1 MYFQPEIETMP
12 REELRE
18 LQLERMRESLRN
30 AYENVPLYRERFD
43 AAGVTP
49 DDLESLEDIAKFPF
63 VVKQDMRDN
72 YPFGMFARENADV
85 ARIHASSGT
94 TGQATVVGHT
104 ANDLANW
111 GDCFARGIAM
121 VGGDENSTIQVS
133 YGYGLFTGGLGAH
146 AGGEAMGCTVIP
158 TSSGNT
164 KRQVQMLKDCKT
176 DILAC
181 TPSYALLIADT
192 AIEMGY
198 DPATEFQ
205 ISGGIFGAEPC
216 SENMRQEIADKLGI
230 QYCDVYGLS
239 EIMGPG
245 VAMECA
251 ERGGLHIAEDQF
263 YCEIID
269 PETLEVLPDGEVGE
283 LVITTLTRECS
294 PMIRYRTRDV
304 TTINAEPCACGRT
317 HRKIGRLL
325 GRTDDMLII
334 RGVNVFPSQI
344 EQVITEFPEIATQYQ
359 IILTMNGPLDHV
371 ELQVE
376 TEPDF
381 PIDEVRRLD
390 GPAQPSGRG
399 PQEQPAGGRRH
410 QVRGAQDHRALRG
423 QGQARH
429 RPERGEPVMISQLT
443 VFLANEKGRLAAA
456 CRTLADAD
464 INMKALF
471 IADTADFGIVRI
483 FCDTPAR
490 AVEVLGQAG
499 FRASLTPVIA
509 VSVEDAP
516 GTLADLLGFCQGA
529 SMNIEYGYCFCTAD
543 GKAVDVLKIEGDG
556 AEAVLAEAGF
566 AVLAPEEVYCVD
578 PA

>member
-1 MYFQPEIETMP
+1 MP
-12 REELRE
+12 RDELRAQ
-18 LQLERMRESLRN
+18 QLESLKWSVRH
-30 AYENVPLYRERFD
+30 AYDNVALYRQRFD
-43 AAGVTP
+43 EAGVSP
-49 DDLESLEDIAKFPF
+49 DDITSLEDISKLPF
-63 VVKQDMRDN
+63 CVKQDMRDA
-72 YPFGMFARENADV
+72 YPFGMFALPKEEV

-94 TGQATVVGHT
+94 TGQATVVGHSRR
-104 ANDLANW
+104 DLDNW

-121 VGGDENSTIQVS
+121 VGGSAASTIQVS

-146 AGGEAMGCTVIP
+146 DGGEAMGCTVIP

-164 KRQVQMLKDCKT
+164 KRQVQMLRDCGT

-198 DPATEFQ
+198 DPARDFA

-245 VAMECA
+245 VAMECV

-269 PETLEVLPDGEVGE
+269 PDTGEVLPEGEWGE

-304 TTINAEPCACGRT
+304 TRIVSDECACGRT
-317 HRKIGRLL
+317 HRKIDRLR

-344 EQVITEFPEIATQYQ
+344 EQVITGFPEIASQYQ
-359 IILTMNGPLDHV
+359 IVLTRKGALDAV

-381 PIDEVRRLD
+381 QIDTVRVLEDLKRRLQAELK
-390 GPAQPSGRG
+390 GNL
-399 PQEQPAGGRRH
+399 
-410 QVRGAQDHRALRG
+410 QVNVDVKIVE
-423 QGQARH
+423 
-429 RPERGEPVMISQLT
+429 PKTIER
-443 VFLANEKGRLAAA
+443 
-456 CRTLADAD
+456 
-464 INMKALF
+464 
-471 IADTADFGIVRI
+471 
-483 FCDTPAR
+483 
-490 AVEVLGQAG
+490 
-499 FRASLTPVIA
+499 
-509 VSVEDAP
+509 
-516 GTLADLLGFCQGA
+516 
-529 SMNIEYGYCFCTAD
+529 SM
-543 GKAVDVLKIEGDG
+543 GKAKRVIDLRET
-556 AEAVLAEAGF
+556 E
-566 AVLAPEEVYCVD
+566 
-578 PA
+578 

>member
-1 MYFQPEIETMP
+1 MP

-205 ISGGIFGAEPC
+205 ISGGIFGAEPG

-344 EQVITEFPEIATQYQ
+344 EDVVKTFPQVASWYQ
-359 IILTMNGPLDHV
+359 IELDTKGALDTVTLKLEVNPGFAFDVIGAIEQLQKEISAALKSALSVGITVKLV
-371 ELQVE
+371 EPH
-376 TEPDF
+376 T
-381 PIDEVRRLD
+381 I
-390 GPAQPSGRG
+390 
-399 PQEQPAGGRRH
+399 
-410 QVRGAQDHRALRG
+410 
-423 QGQARH
+423 ARS
-429 RPERGEPVMISQLT
+429 E
-443 VFLANEKGRLAAA
+443 
-456 CRTLADAD
+456 
-464 INMKALF
+464 
-471 IADTADFGIVRI
+471 
-483 FCDTPAR
+483 
-490 AVEVLGQAG
+490 
-499 FRASLTPVIA
+499 
-509 VSVEDAP
+509 
-516 GTLADLLGFCQGA
+516 
-529 SMNIEYGYCFCTAD
+529 
-543 GKAVDVLKIEGDG
+543 GKAKRVVDLRKGIH
-556 AEAVLAEAGF
+556 
-566 AVLAPEEVYCVD
+566 
-578 PA
+578 

>member
-1 MYFQPEIETMP
+1 MFFQPEIETMP

-49 DDLESLEDIAKFPF
+49 DDLTSLEDIAKFPF

-146 AGGEAMGCTVIP
+146 AGGEAMGCSVIP

-164 KRQVQMLKDCKT
+164 RRQVQMMKDCGT

-198 DPATEFQ
+198 DPATEFK
-205 ISGGIFGAEPC
+205 ISGGIFGAEPA
-216 SENMRQEIADKLGI
+216 SDNMREEIASKLGI

-251 ERGGLHIAEDQF
+251 ERAGLHVAEDHF
-263 YCEIID
+263 YCEILN
-269 PETLEVLPDGEVGE
+269 PETLKPVPDGEWGE
-283 LVITTLTRECS
+283 LVITTLTRECC
-294 PMIRYRTRDV
+294 PLVRYRTRDV
-304 TTINAEPCACGRT
+304 TRIISEPCACGRT
-317 HRKIGRLL
+317 HRKIDQLR

-344 EQVITEFPEIATQYQ
+344 EQVITGFPEIATHYQ
-359 IILTMNGPLDHV
+359 IILTTRGPLDHV

-376 TEPDF
+376 TVPDF
-381 PIDEVRRLD
+381 PIDEVRKIEDLKRRL
-390 GPAQPSGRG
+390 G
-399 PQEQPAGGRRH
+399 
-410 QVRGAQDHRALRG
+410 
-423 QGQARH
+423 
-429 RPERGEPVMISQLT
+429 
-443 VFLANEKGRLAAA
+443 
-456 CRTLADAD
+456 
-464 INMKALF
+464 
-471 IADTADFGIVRI
+471 
-483 FCDTPAR
+483 
-490 AVEVLGQAG
+490 VELKSNLQ
-499 FRASLTPVIA
+499 
-509 VSVEDAP
+509 VSVEVKIVEPKTIAR
-516 GTLADLLGFCQGA
+516 
-529 SMNIEYGYCFCTAD
+529 SE
-543 GKAVDVLKIEGDG
+543 GKAKRVIDQREGK
-556 AEAVLAEAGF
+556 
-566 AVLAPEEVYCVD
+566 
-578 PA
+578 

>member
-1 MYFQPEIETMP
+1 MFFQPEIETMP

-49 DDLESLEDIAKFPF
+49 DDLTSLEDIAKFPF

-146 AGGEAMGCTVIP
+146 AGGEAMRCTVIP

-381 PIDEVRRLD
+381 PIDEVRRLED
-390 GPAQPSGRG
+390 
-399 PQEQPAGGRRH
+399 
-410 QVRGAQDHRALRG
+410 LR
-423 QGQARH
+423 
-429 RPERGEPVMISQLT
+429 
-443 VFLANEKGRLAAA
+443 NRLAAA
-456 CRTLADAD
+456 LKSNLQVAVD
-464 INMKALF
+464 IKF
-471 IADTADFGIVRI
+471 VEPKTIARS
-483 FCDTPAR
+483 
-490 AVEVLGQAG
+490 E
-499 FRASLTPVIA
+499 
-509 VSVEDAP
+509 
-516 GTLADLLGFCQGA
+516 
-529 SMNIEYGYCFCTAD
+529 
-543 GKAVDVLKIEGDG
+543 GKAKRVIDLRGENQ
-556 AEAVLAEAGF
+556 
-566 AVLAPEEVYCVD
+566 
-578 PA
+578 